1 MSHSPGLELSQDV
14 LYGIAQLALDGVE
27 GVRTISPPARVGEF
41 LTGRRAKGIQ
51 IEREDDQVDIALT
64 VAMTYGERIPKVAKA
79 VQRAVRE
86 AVGSMT
92 GLEVRTVD
100 VHVEAIDVPTPAPG
114 APGAPVRARAA
125 RVAKA
130 ASSGSRARKKPK
142 APEDPSR
149 G

>member
-1 MSHSPGLELSQDV
+1 VSNSPGLELSHDV

-27 GVRTISPPARVGEF
+27 GVRTITPPTRVGEF

-51 IEREDDQVDIALT
+51 IEREDDAVAISLT

-92 GLEVRTVD
+92 GLEVRTVE
-100 VHVEAIDVPTPAPG
+100 VHVEAIDVPLPAPG
-114 APGAPVRARAA
+114 TPGAPVRARSGRAKKPRGAAA
-125 RVAKA
+125 RAKA
-130 ASSGSRARKKPK
+130 LPG
-142 APEDPSR
+142 EGETR